1 MGTHPI
7 FESDFDCLT
16 ETTEMAGT
24 FLYCLS
30 WVSFVFQIT
39 FAVLSLAAGLYYVA
53 EIIEEFTNATKR
65 IVYFLIVATSA
76 IFIGLLLFESF
87 PLKLIATGL
96 FSNLVY
102 MGLLRAF
109 PMIDLSSPNFI
120 LSLIMLTVNHVFA
133 FGYFGEVYHQFH
145 DVLAY
150 FTICVW
156 LVPFTFF
163 ISLSAG
169 ENTLPTSQYGGSDDA
184 LSHYMNRGKK
194 QRGGLLKVLELVR
207 EAILPSRAKRY

>member
-1 MGTHPI
+1 
-7 FESDFDCLT
+7 
-16 ETTEMAGT
+16 
-24 FLYCLS
+24 
-30 WVSFVFQIT
+30 
-39 FAVLSLAAGLYYVA
+39 
-53 EIIEEFTNATKR
+53 
-65 IVYFLIVATSA
+65 
-76 IFIGLLLFESF
+76 
-87 PLKLIATGL
+87 
-96 FSNLVY
+96 
-102 MGLLRAF
+102 
-109 PMIDLSSPNFI
+109 MIDLSSPNFI

-133 FGYFGEVYHQFH
+133 FGYFGEVIFKKRELLKKIRKVYHQFH

-194 QRGGLLKVLELVR
+194 QRGGLLKGKAFFFDTFIRKVKKH
-207 EAILPSRAKRY
+207 SKTKK